1 MDLISFKP
9 AYYFSIQI
17 KEIIQIFAQT
27 DLFGN
32 RKINRA
38 FKLEN
43 KWARNIGVNRSAP
56 REPANRVTRLCTIHG
71 ILSDLASQ
79 IRPPSGPSPRLQE
92 ILQEILKG
100 FVTASLRKRKLV
112 FEKKLILNP
121 SPEIKKSSNYTENT
135 SIEQEILPRYFV
147 YPPIKGPSSR
157 SSYKILILRPLLY
170 LYLASVSSS
179 GEVLVG
185 GNTDLGRASIFA
197 RHRKN
202 HPPRNFPSSFDQKK
216 IREYIL
222 YFYFTVTFLLFAK
235 LLENNWVRRC

>member
-79 IRPPSGPSPRLQE
+79 IRPPSGPSPRLLQE

-135 SIEQEILPRYFV
+135 SIEREITRNS
-147 YPPIKGPSSR
+147 PPIFCLSSDKGPVIS
-157 SSYKILILRPLLY
+157 LQL
-170 LYLASVSSS
+170 
-179 GEVLVG
+179 
-185 GNTDLGRASIFA
+185 
-197 RHRKN
+197 
-202 HPPRNFPSSFDQKK
+202 
-216 IREYIL
+216 
-222 YFYFTVTFLLFAK
+222 
-235 LLENNWVRRC
+235 

>member
-121 SPEIKKSSNYTENT
+121 SPEIKKIIELHGKYIDRARNYEKF
-135 SIEQEILPRYFV
+135 SPDILF
-147 YPPIKGPSSR
+147 
-157 SSYKILILRPLLY
+157 ILVISLQL
-170 LYLASVSSS
+170 
-179 GEVLVG
+179 
-185 GNTDLGRASIFA
+185 
-197 RHRKN
+197 
-202 HPPRNFPSSFDQKK
+202 
-216 IREYIL
+216 
-222 YFYFTVTFLLFAK
+222 
-235 LLENNWVRRC
+235 

>member
-121 SPEIKKSSNYTENT
+121 SPEIKKI
-135 SIEQEILPRYFV
+135 IELHGKYIDRARNS
-147 YPPIKGPSSR
+147 PPIFCLSSDKGPVIS
-157 SSYKILILRPLLY
+157 LQL
-170 LYLASVSSS
+170 
-179 GEVLVG
+179 
-185 GNTDLGRASIFA
+185 
-197 RHRKN
+197 
-202 HPPRNFPSSFDQKK
+202 
-216 IREYIL
+216 
-222 YFYFTVTFLLFAK
+222 
-235 LLENNWVRRC
+235 

>member
-79 IRPPSGPSPRLQE
+79 IRPPSGPSP
-92 ILQEILKG
+92 
-100 FVTASLRKRKLV
+100 T
-112 FEKKLILNP
+112 P
-121 SPEIKKSSNYTENT
+121 S
-135 SIEQEILPRYFV
+135 RD
-147 YPPIKGPSSR
+147 PSRNSQGICH
-157 SSYKILILRPLLY
+157 S
-170 LYLASVSSS
+170 LASK
-179 GEVLVG
+179 EK
-185 GNTDLGRASIFA
+185 TCF
-197 RHRKN
+197 
-202 HPPRNFPSSFDQKK
+202 
-216 IREYIL
+216 REEI
-222 YFYFTVTFLLFAK
+222 
-235 LLENNWVRRC
+235 NP